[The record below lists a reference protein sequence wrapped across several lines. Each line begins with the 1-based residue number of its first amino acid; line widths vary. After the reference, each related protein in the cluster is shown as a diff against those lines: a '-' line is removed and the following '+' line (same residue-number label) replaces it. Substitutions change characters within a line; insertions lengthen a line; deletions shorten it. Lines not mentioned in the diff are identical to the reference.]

1 MSFSS
6 WFLTFRLSLK
16 VNHHDLKDRGLKE
29 GGRLRRRLKVSDHD
43 LKDRGL

>member
-16 VNHHDLKDRGLKE
+16 VNDHDLKDRGLKE
-29 GGRLRRRLKVSDHD
+29 VGGFRCRVKVNDHD